1 MEYKEQCKNENEYK
15 EWCKD
20 NVKLKISVRIR
31 MEFMELC
38 KDED

>member
-1 MEYKEQCKNENEYK
+1 MEYKEWCKNENEY
-15 EWCKD
+15 KD